1 MSLFAKDAPE
11 AGLFM
16 RLALTITSGL
26 TLHPVTISCLSS
38 GDSSCDKRSVE
49 DWLRNC
55 QNIVMEFA
63 KGQRSRWKVAKLDQF
78 ACSLRKQATMSNLE
92 HVRNTN
98 LIRLQN
104 FRRDVSRYVSQRTTK
119 EFQMH
124 PEFSYGDQ
132 KHSCA
137 SAAIL
142 SA

>member
-1 MSLFAKDAPE
+1 MSLLAKDAPE
-11 AGLFM
+11 TGLFM
-16 RLALTITSGL
+16 RLALTITGGL
-26 TLHPVTISCLSS
+26 TLHPVTITCLPPA
-38 GDSSCDKRSVE
+38 DSSCDKRSVE

-55 QNIVMEFA
+55 QNIVMGFA

-78 ACSLRKQATMSNLE
+78 ACSLRKQTTLSNLE
-92 HVRNTN
+92 HVRNTDLN
-98 LIRLQN
+98 RLQN

-124 PEFSYGDQ
+124 PESSYGDQ

-142 SA
+142 SS